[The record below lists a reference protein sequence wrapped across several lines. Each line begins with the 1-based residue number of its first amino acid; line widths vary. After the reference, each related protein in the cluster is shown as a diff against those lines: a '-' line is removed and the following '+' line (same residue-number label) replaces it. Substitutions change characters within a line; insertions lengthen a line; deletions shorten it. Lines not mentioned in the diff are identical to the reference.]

1 MKILAIR
8 IKNLASLE
16 GNTEIDFTAEPLCS
30 AGIFAITGATGAGK
44 STILDALCLAL
55 YGKTPRYLQA
65 KETGIDIFD
74 VQGST
79 LSQGDVR
86 SILRDGTAEGSAE
99 VDFIGI
105 DGQHYRATWSV
116 RRARNKAEGSM
127 QADLITLKNITSN
140 VDIPGKKQ
148 ETLNEIVRLVGL
160 NFDQFTRSVL
170 LAQGD
175 FTAFMK
181 ASKDEKSS
189 LLEKLT
195 GTHIYSEIS
204 KKIYE
209 KYKFE
214 EQQLRDLNFRKEG
227 IPTLNEEELK
237 TLLEEQGVL
246 ETQIKSLEK
255 EIENLTTEINW
266 HEQLA
271 KLQGNHLEANT
282 ALQLS
287 TEVKVNAHER
297 RQKLLVTE
305 QVQQTRSWA
314 DAQRHAQQQHTEKT
328 TILNT
333 LQETIKSL
341 QEQKEKLEIQLLAS
355 GTELTSQ
362 TKSLNDALP
371 LLEQARKLDTLLTE
385 KKEQLDKAIN
395 DVENASETNT
405 QQQKLLENNQV
416 EFTKLSAQI
425 KTITDWK
432 AENTGRSPI
441 AENRNIILSKLQDAQ
456 KLLEGL
462 LSYNKELDE
471 LKGKIN
477 TSETEKVAIEGNLA
491 RQTQEW
497 ESLKKAYDVESKELL
512 LIPIETLNLDKL
524 GIDRSV
530 ENTIKAQ
537 GHWQMLYNVLTE
549 LETLSQKQLT
559 DQSDYKTKQQRL
571 QELSQQ
577 LVVESAQKE
586 TAAQFLKQARM
597 ASAENVETLRANLI
611 DEEPCPVCGS
621 TSHPYT
627 VHNPQLQ
634 NVLAKLEE
642 AYEEKERL
650 YLSSYRE
657 HNALEQAFQTLQ
669 QTIQSQ
675 SDAIDTKQAVL
686 ENKKQAWE
694 QFDIAKESHAI
705 ANVKRADWIEEKLQT
720 LKTKQ
725 AGLFVQLQAHA
736 SQKQQLE
743 AHKNKIDLLKE
754 TIGALANQVKDVK
767 TTIALYHEQQSGKI
781 KEQHKA
787 TLDLNELEKILSP
800 YFTTTDWME
809 NWKAGPIAFVE
820 RIDTFAKIW
829 KENTE
834 KLAQHTLKKGAL
846 EATLKELESQ
856 AKSFL
861 SEVTKK
867 TVAYTTQNQNYLV
880 LKQQR
885 DAIFE
890 GKSAEEVEA
899 QLRQVITDAQKKL
912 DQLKEIQQ
920 ELSINSTKANTQ
932 KEELLAALSSLEKE
946 VKKTSQKMEIWLSD
960 YNKKNNQSLTI
971 AELHELLILDNYWI
985 EAERNA
991 LKIIDDEVTKATS
1004 ILVERKQLLD
1014 DHQQKF
1020 LSERS
1025 FDELNVLITTAKSDV
1040 ELQKHK
1046 RGEIGFQLQQDVTN
1060 KNKIGDLLTSIVTQ
1074 AKITE
1079 NWSKLNEII
1088 GSADGKKFRQ
1098 IAQEYTLDVLLGYA
1112 NIHLQVLTSRYKI
1125 ERIPATLGL
1134 QVVDQDMGDEVRTV
1148 YSLSGGESFLVSL
1161 ALALGLASLSSSR
1174 MKVES
1179 LFIDEGFGSLDPTT
1193 LNIAMDALE
1202 RLHNQGRKV
1211 GVISHVQEMTERI
1224 PVQIK
1229 VSKQQSGKS
1238 KVEVLG
1244 NY

>member
-65 KETGIDIFD
+65 KETGIEIYD
-74 VQGST
+74 VRGST

-86 SILRDGTAEGSAE
+86 SILRDGTADGLAE
-99 VDFIGI
+99 VDFRGI
-105 DGQHYRATWSV
+105 DGQHYRSTWGV

-127 QADLITLKNITSN
+127 QSDSVTLKNITSN
-140 VDIPGKKQ
+140 VDIPGRKQ
-148 ETLNEIVRLVGL
+148 ETLKEIERLVGL
-160 NFDQFTRSVL
+160 NFEQFTRSVL

-209 KYKFE
+209 KYKIE
-214 EQQLRDLNFRKEG
+214 EQQLRDLSVRKEG
-227 IPTLNEEELK
+227 IPILDEEALK
-237 TLLEEQGVL
+237 TLLEEQSVL
-246 ETQIKSLEK
+246 ESQIKSLEQ
-255 EIENLTTEINW
+255 EIENLTTEISW

-271 KLQGNHLEANT
+271 KLQVNHKEAYV
-282 ALQLS
+282 ALDHAIEIK
-287 TEVKVNAHER
+287 THAFPR

-314 DAQRHAQQQHTEKT
+314 DALAYSQQQHNEKT
-328 TILNT
+328 ATVTILK
-333 LQETIKSL
+333 ETITSL
-341 QEQKEKLEIQLLAS
+341 EEQKGKLEIQLLAS
-355 GTELTSQ
+355 GAELTAQ

-395 DVENASETNT
+395 DVESASETNT
-405 QQQKLLENNQV
+405 QQQKLLENNHV

-432 AENTGRSPI
+432 SENNDRSPI

-471 LKGKIN
+471 LKCKIN
-477 TSETEKVAIEGNLA
+477 TSETEKVATERNLVG
-491 RQTQEW
+491 QTQEW

-512 LIPIETLNLDKL
+512 LIPIETLNMDKV

-577 LVVESAQKE
+577 LVVESVQKE

-597 ASAENVETLRANLI
+597 ASAENVEMLRANLI

-642 AYEEKERL
+642 AYEEKERF

-657 HNALEQAFQTLQ
+657 HNALEQVLQTLQ

-675 SDAIDTKQAVL
+675 SEAIDTKQAIL
-686 ENKKQAWE
+686 ENKKQTWE
-694 QFDIAKESHAI
+694 QFDISKESHAI

-725 AGLFVQLQAHA
+725 AGLLVQLQAHA

-754 TIGALANQVKDVK
+754 TIDSLANQAKDVK
-767 TTIALYHEQQSGKI
+767 TTIALYQEQQSGKI

-787 TLDLNELEKILSP
+787 TLELNEVEKTLSP
-800 YFTTTDWME
+800 YFTTTNWME
-809 NWKAGPIAFVE
+809 NWKAAPIAFVE

-829 KENTE
+829 KENIE
-834 KLAQHTLKKGAL
+834 KLAQYTLQKGAL

-867 TVAYTTQNQNYLV
+867 TAAYATQNQNYLV
-880 LKQQR
+880 LKQKR

-890 GKSAEEVEA
+890 GQSAKEVEA
-899 QLRQVITDAQKKL
+899 QLRQAITDAQKKL

-920 ELSINSTKANTQ
+920 ELSINNTKANTQ
-932 KEELLAALSSLEKE
+932 KEELLATLTTLETE
-946 VKKTSQKMEIWLSD
+946 VKKALQKTEAWLSD
-960 YNKKNNQSLTI
+960 YNQKNDQSLNIT
-971 AELHELLILDNYWI
+971 ELHKLLTVNSDWI
-985 EAERNA
+985 DAERMV
-991 LKIIDDEVTKATS
+991 LQVIDDEVTKATS
-1004 ILVERKQLLD
+1004 ILAERKQLLD
-1014 DHQQKF
+1014 VHLQNS
-1020 LSERS
+1020 LSERPL
-1025 FDELNVLITTAKSDV
+1025 DELNALITVAKSDA

-1046 RGEIGFQLQQDVTN
+1046 KSEIGFQLQQDEAN
-1060 KNKIGDLLTSIVTQ
+1060 KHKIGGLLKSIVTQ
-1074 AKITE
+1074 ADITE

-1112 NIHLQVLTSRYKI
+1112 NIHLQALTSRYKI
-1125 ERIPATLGL
+1125 ERIPTTLGL

-1238 KVEVLG
+1238 KVEVEG
-1244 NY
+1244 I